1 VSEEVLNQEGTKS
14 GDFDP
19 RLVKAGVW
27 LAFIVVLP
35 LGAAGLA
42 LAKWGSAKVRINPW
56 WGLLTCVVFLL
67 GALVVVG
74 VPDVAGWPG
83 QALDSFSAGSYAAIF
98 LVSGVWAP
106 LLGFAAG
113 FGWRLYAEWGETSF
127 PWSGRRTKKMMKTIA
142 DKPLRNGYVTVGISR
157 EDGVS
162 RVVLPPSSTNTGTL
176 VLGATGAGKTR
187 GVMSMLTDAISAG
200 DPVVYVDLKGSQDVP
215 MDLAGLAAKY
225 GRPFWHFK
233 LFDASTQPYV
243 GPAPGGPA
251 SYNPAGY
258 GDATRRK
265 DLLIEALGSTNE
277 YYSNIT
283 ANYLLTAFLV
293 LQAANLLEGRSAMAA
308 ILEVMEPNELLRT
321 ARKIPPSNTMR
332 SRLVELVELE
342 VKKASKDRDIASSL
356 GSLRNYLSL
365 LMNSIAGPFI
375 SSNGDVIDFSEVDRS
390 GGVVVFS
397 LSDMEYRKLAAQL
410 GTLVIQ
416 DISTYIGVREGDLE
430 LKNKPFYLVVDEFSA
445 FGRDNILGLLAR
457 GRSANVHTVLATQN
471 LADLARAGD
480 GFREQ
485 ALGIVGS
492 FVLFRGNTRADC
504 EIMSGLTGK
513 SEDGESGSTDEFVD
527 WPEVQRLGTGECIVV
542 NNMAAPVDMPKGF
555 TAGRLERSLVV
566 LRDIPAVQ
574 PTTIK
579 LRVSNDSAGNWL
591 AEAPIDGEVQHF
603 LTEMSVPAESAKNVQ
618 GDDDAGERSFSN
630 VIRDTSF
637 EPPVGPVEPAEK
649 VEFAEPV
656 SPVEAV
662 GPTVVDGLP
671 EQPAPARKTRSKGV
685 TEGERE
691 PVGMSSPPVSEVRER
706 APKQERFTGIMQNVS
721 GAKNETDSPNTDTPD
736 VQKEGSKTLK
746 PKGLAS
752 KTETQT
758 PHTKG
763 AADPVDEKNPDENS
777 AEPSTRPPQ
786 KVDPPV
792 EIKGRLGRN
801 RGLQPPDA
809 PPPRRPSGK
818 PSS

>member
-1 VSEEVLNQEGTKS
+1 MSNTSEAPEKTTEI
-14 GDFDP
+14 DP
-19 RLVKAGVW
+19 RLIRALVGLGFFVVAPLGFVGFVAAKWVSRKAGV
-27 LAFIVVLP
+27 
-35 LGAAGLA
+35 
-42 LAKWGSAKVRINPW
+42 NPW
-56 WGLLTCVVFLL
+56 WGLLVSVFAFL
-67 GALVVVG
+67 GALLFLG
-74 VPDVAGWPG
+74 VPDVGAWPG
-83 QALDSFSAGSYAAIF
+83 EVAARVGDGKYLSAF
-98 LVSGVWAP
+98 LITGVWAP
-106 LLGFAAG
+106 LVGVAVG
-113 FGWRLYAEWGETSF
+113 FGWRLYAEWGEVEA
-127 PWSGRRTKKMMKTIA
+127 PWAGRRVKKMMRNIA
-142 DKPLRNGYVTVGISR
+142 DNPLRNGYVTVGISR
-157 EDGVS
+157 EDNSS

-187 GVMSMLTDAISAG
+187 GVMSMLTDAIAAG

-265 DLLIEALGSTNE
+265 DLLIEALGSTVE

-293 LQAANLLEGRSAMAA
+293 LQAADLLEGRSAMAA
-308 ILEVMEPNELLRT
+308 TLDVMEPNELLRT
-321 ARKIPPSNTMR
+321 ARTIPPSNSMR

-342 VKKASKDRDIASSL
+342 VRKASKDRDFASSL

-365 LMNSIAGPFI
+365 LMNSVAGPFI
-375 SSNGDVIDFSEVDRS
+375 SSNGDVVDFSEVDRT

-416 DISTYIGVREGDLE
+416 DISTYIGVREGDLA
-430 LKNKPFYLVVDEFSA
+430 LKDKPFYLVVDEFSA

-513 SEDGESGSTDEFVD
+513 AEEGVDGSTDEFVD
-527 WPEVQRLGTGECIVV
+527 WPEIQRLGTGECIVV
-542 NNMAAPVDMPKGF
+542 NNMAAPKDMPKGF
-555 TAGRLERSLVV
+555 RGGRLERPQVV
-566 LRDIPAVQ
+566 LRDIPAVV

-591 AEAPIDGEVQHF
+591 AEVPVDGEVEQF
-603 LTEMSVPAESAKNVQ
+603 LAEMNAPTSRRAPVDEGSFSNIIRSATAATSEDTPDDTLEDMSEGTGSREPEMDRPADVKTTVEVADEPDSGLSPPIADVRTRDDNEESFTGIMGSILSGAPQAPAKKTVAKKAVAKKTLAGKSTKKLEVTESVPAE
-618 GDDDAGERSFSN
+618 ERSQVDSSTQSEGVDN
-630 VIRDTSF
+630 
-637 EPPVGPVEPAEK
+637 
-649 VEFAEPV
+649 
-656 SPVEAV
+656 SPV
-662 GPTVVDGLP
+662 
-671 EQPAPARKTRSKGV
+671 
-685 TEGERE
+685 
-691 PVGMSSPPVSEVRER
+691 PVAG
-706 APKQERFTGIMQNVS
+706 K
-721 GAKNETDSPNTDTPD
+721 
-736 VQKEGSKTLK
+736 
-746 PKGLAS
+746 
-752 KTETQT
+752 
-758 PHTKG
+758 
-763 AADPVDEKNPDENS
+763 
-777 AEPSTRPPQ
+777 
-786 KVDPPV
+786 
-792 EIKGRLGRN
+792 LGRN
-801 RGLQPPDA
+801 RGLQPPEA
-809 PPPRRPSGK
+809 PPPRRPR
-818 PSS
+818 